1 MSSKPPPIK
10 LKEAIGMQRCSSS
23 STDGARRCVTSTKRR
38 GGMKVNEKAAGALR
52 SALTGAEEIGV
63 TPQENEKKE
72 VA

>member
-1 MSSKPPPIK
+1 
-10 LKEAIGMQRCSSS
+10 
-23 STDGARRCVTSTKRR
+23 
-38 GGMKVNEKAAGALR
+38 MKVNEKAAGALR